1 MQSTLTVVTLWQEA
15 KKQNVTDGSNKG
27 KGRTAYYARLQNGN
41 ASEKD
46 RMRREERGVNHGC
59 LQDGN

>member
-1 MQSTLTVVTLWQEA
+1 MTLWQEA

-27 KGRTAYYARLQNGN
+27 KERTAYARLQNGN

>member
-1 MQSTLTVVTLWQEA
+1 MARSK

-27 KGRTAYYARLQNGN
+27 KERTAYARLQNGN

-46 RMRREERGVNHGC
+46 CMRSEERGVDHGC